1 MYIVNP
7 LVTRG
12 VTRGLNPKKVLQ
24 GGQVGTGGVVVALSI
39 PGKLRLTRREPPVKL
54 LSSSIHP
61 PPTPDSKLLGSD
73 DTKSVIVLVDKNYT
87 HFHWLKKQN

>member
-24 GGQVGTGGVVVALSI
+24 GGQNGTGGVVPITNYQLPIKAHTSTCNPYIIKGGYICPQGAPYTPKWSLYALSTTVTYFRYPDNFI
-39 PGKLRLTRREPPVKL
+39 PVFNSL
-54 LSSSIHP
+54 
-61 PPTPDSKLLGSD
+61 
-73 DTKSVIVLVDKNYT
+73 
-87 HFHWLKKQN
+87 

>member
-24 GGQVGTGGVVVALSI
+24 GGQVGTGGVVI
-39 PGKLRLTRREPPVKL
+39 PGKLDWTGLDRIK
-54 LSSSIHP
+54 
-61 PPTPDSKLLGSD
+61 PDKPGL
-73 DTKSVIVLVDKNYT
+73 Y
-87 HFHWLKKQN
+87 